1 MPEDNRSNAFIAFQ
15 RNKAQEASGVTPS
28 PDAPTPT
35 DAPVV
40 ADPAPDAPKPASE
53 PTPDPVVPATDTS
66 NPDPAKPT
74 ADPSTEPKPVA
85 GEEPA
90 KADATAK
97 GEEPDAEK
105 GEDNTELDDDTLA
118 ALAKMYPDKLLAS
131 EALKATV
138 DKRVQDEVETQ
149 LRTTSSQNE
158 NATRVQELIDQGKAA
173 ATRMGQQATKA
184 NELIAQ
190 AKQIE
195 NSGLETD
202 GVSFDADEFKADLT
216 NYGAAVV
223 AELTQRYDN
232 AFTSGVQQV
241 LNRMPELTADQQGE
255 IGKIV
260 EQAKRMEGD
269 PEQAALSKQ
278 FFTGAVLEFLFD
290 AALDVGATQE
300 RTRLTEIGQNRK
312 TISDSAAVK
321 AAAARIV
328 KSRGNPPPETPG
340 GTKPAVGGAPSGEY
354 SSDYYRGLKKEG
366 KHAEAAAY
374 VDTFGRGKVALTSGV

>member
-1 MPEDNRSNAFIAFQ
+1 MPDTRTDAFVAFQ
-15 RNKAQEASGVTPS
+15 RNKAQEASGPPAT

-35 DAPVV
+35 DAPAVEATPATPA
-40 ADPAPDAPKPASE
+40 ADV
-53 PTPDPVVPATDTS
+53 TPDPVVPTTDTS
-66 NPDPAKPT
+66 NPDPAKPA
-74 ADPSTEPKPVA
+74 ADPSTEPTVAPDKPA
-85 GEEPA
+85 E
-90 KADATAK
+90 ATAE
-97 GEEPDAEK
+97 GEVPAAVE

-118 ALAKMYPDKLLAS
+118 ALAKLYPEKLLAT
-131 EALKATV
+131 EELQATV
-138 DKRVQDEVETQ
+138 DKRVQDEVETR
-149 LRTTSSQNE
+149 LRTTSANQD
-158 NATRVQELIDQGKAA
+158 NATRVQELIDQGKSA

-184 NELIAQ
+184 NELIAL

-195 NSGLETD
+195 NSGLDTE

-232 AFTSGVQQV
+232 AFTVGVQQV

-300 RTRLTEIGQNRK
+300 RTRLVEIGQNRK
-312 TISDSAAVK
+312 QISESAAVK
-321 AAAARIV
+321 QAAAKIV
-328 KSRGNPPPETPG
+328 KSRGNPPPDAPG
-340 GTKPAVGGAPSGEY
+340 GTVPAAGGTPSGEY
-354 SSDYYRGLKKEG
+354 NSDHYRGLKKEG

-374 VDTFGRGKVALTSGV
+374 VDQFGRGKVNVTSGV

>member
-1 MPEDNRSNAFIAFQ
+1 MPDNRTDAFVAFQ
-15 RNKAQEASGVTPS
+15 RNKAQADSAV
-28 PDAPTPT
+28 APTPT
-35 DAPVV
+35 DAP
-40 ADPAPDAPKPASE
+40 APAPEATPASDV
-53 PTPDPVVPATDTS
+53 TPDPVVPTEDTS
-66 NPDPAKPT
+66 TPEPAAT
-74 ADPSTEPKPVA
+74 TDDPSTELPAGDDKP
-85 GEEPA
+85 
-90 KADATAK
+90 ADATAE
-97 GEEPDAEK
+97 GEAPADGE
-105 GEDNTELDDDTLA
+105 GEDNTELDDETLA
-118 ALAKMYPDKLLAS
+118 ALAKMYPEKLLAS
-131 EALKATV
+131 PELQATV

-149 LRTTSSQNE
+149 LRTTSSNQE

-173 ATRMGQQATKA
+173 ATRMGQQANAA
-184 NELIAQ
+184 NALIAK
-190 AKQIE
+190 AAAIE
-195 NSGLETD
+195 DSGLETD
-202 GVSFDADEFKADLT
+202 GVSFDADSFKSDLT

-232 AFTSGVQQV
+232 AFTSGVQAV

-269 PEQAALSKQ
+269 PEQAAASKQ

-300 RTRLTEIGQNRK
+300 RTRLGELGQSRK
-312 TISDSAAVK
+312 TIADSTAVK
-321 AAAARIV
+321 AAAAKIA

-340 GTKPAVGGAPSGEY
+340 GTVPAAGGAPSGEY

-374 VDTFGRGKVALTSGV
+374 VDNFGRGKVSIASGV

>member
-1 MPEDNRSNAFIAFQ
+1 MPEDSRTNAFVAFQ
-15 RNKAQEASGVTPS
+15 RNKAQEASKPAAT

-35 DAPVV
+35 DAPTVE
-40 ADPAPDAPKPASE
+40 ATPAAPASDA
-53 PTPDPVVPATDTS
+53 TPDPVVPTTDTP
-66 NPDPAKPT
+66 NPTPAEPT
-74 ADPSTEPKPVA
+74 ADPSTEPTPEGSDAPKV
-85 GEEPA
+85 E
-90 KADATAK
+90 ATAE
-97 GEEPDAEK
+97 GEVPADGEGGANEPD
-105 GEDNTELDDDTLA
+105 LDDDTLA
-118 ALAKMYPDKLLAS
+118 ALAKMYPDKLLAT
-131 EALKATV
+131 EGLKATV
-138 DKRVQDEVETQ
+138 DKRVQEEVETK
-149 LRTTSSQNE
+149 LRTTSANTE
-158 NATRVQELIDQGKAA
+158 NATRVQELIDQGKSA

-190 AKQIE
+190 AKAIE

-202 GVSFDADEFKADLT
+202 GVSFDAEEFKADLT

-232 AFTSGVQQV
+232 AFTTGVQQV

-300 RTRLTEIGQNRK
+300 RTRLVEIGQNRK
-312 TISDSAAVK
+312 QISESAAVK
-321 AAAARIV
+321 QAAAKIV
-328 KSRGNPPPETPG
+328 KSRGNPPPDAPG
-340 GTKPAVGGAPSGEY
+340 GTVPAAGGTPSGEY
-354 SSDYYRGLKKEG
+354 NSDHYRGLKKEG

-374 VDTFGRGKVALTSGV
+374 VDQFGRGKVNVTSGV